1 MTYKTKAAAL
11 VACIVALGVASAPQ
25 NASAVQPIVC
35 SHVPPPQ
42 QMPQT
47 RPIEL
52 GVSGGNVHSL
62 LKFKNGNL
70 KGCFSGTL
78 GSLVQDSSDNQ
89 YILSN
94 NHVLADQNKA
104 TPGQAI
110 VQPGLVDV
118 SCLKSGTDAVA
129 TFSNAIKLRFGGHK
143 NFVDAA
149 LAAVQPGQVSPEILL
164 IGEIASSLATPVIG
178 MPVQKMGRTTC
189 LTTGV
194 IAALNANLQVN
205 YSDTLKPHLATFVNQ
220 ILVTGTVPTPKFG
233 GPGDSGSLIL
243 DTGECPQPVA
253 LLFAGSAD
261 GSTTIANPITEVTSR
276 LGVSMVGTC
285 TASLASDTEQDDVEA
300 GDVGVSKEAVT
311 AATAVRDRH
320 EAQLMSIAGAVGT
333 GIGIGDGAGHPSI
346 EVYVTKITP
355 AAKVAAPKD
364 VEGTSVK
371 LVENGGFV
379 AY

>member
-1 MTYKTKAAAL
+1 
-11 VACIVALGVASAPQ
+11 
-25 NASAVQPIVC
+25 
-35 SHVPPPQ
+35 
-42 QMPQT
+42 MPQT

-62 LKFKNGNL
+62 LKFKNGDL

-78 GSLVQDSSDNQ
+78 GSMVQDSSDNQ

-118 SCLKSGTDAVA
+118 SCVKSGTDAVA

-143 NFVDAA
+143 NFVNAA
-149 LAAVQPGQVSPEILL
+149 IAAVNPGEVSPEILL
-164 IGEIASSLATPVIG
+164 IGEIASTLATPTIG

-205 YSDTLKPHLATFVNQ
+205 YSDTAKPHLATFVGQ
-220 ILVTGTVPTPKFG
+220 ILVTGTVATPQFG

-243 DTGECPQPVA
+243 DEGECPQAVA

-261 GSTTIANPITEVTSR
+261 GSTTIANPISEVTSR

-285 TASLASDTEQDDVEA
+285 TASLDTAQDDVEA
-300 GDVGVSKEAVT
+300 GNVGVSKEAVT

-333 GIGIGDGAGHPSI
+333 GIGVGDGSGHPSI

-355 AAKVAAPKD
+355 EAEAAAPKD
-364 VEGTSVK
+364 VEGTPVK
-371 LVENGGFV
+371 MVENGGFV